1 MKFYLTTK
9 SKSKK
14 AIAESNKEFYINS
27 ENIKIN
33 IHTPYKI
40 IIQEMQKLGIE
51 TKSISIDKLNKKLD
65 ALLKEEFAGTISS
78 ISYEDQMR
86 NYLKFHK
93 KLRVLYLQ
101 VNEVLFNLYEY
112 NEKAMPERTKRIFI
126 NQIR

>member
-1 MKFYLTTK
+1 LITTK

-33 IHTPYKI
+33 IHTPYKT
-40 IIQEMQKLGIE
+40 IIQEIQKLGIE
-51 TKSISIDKLNKKLD
+51 TKDISIDELYIKLD
-65 ALLKEEFAGTISS
+65 ALLKAQFECTICEKDYEEQVRC
-78 ISYEDQMR
+78 YMEYH
-86 NYLKFHK
+86 N

-112 NEKAMPERTKRIFI
+112 NENAMPERTKRIFI

>member
-1 MKFYLTTK
+1 MITTK

-40 IIQEMQKLGIE
+40 VIKELQELGIE
-51 TKSISIDKLNKKLD
+51 TQGISIDEINTKLD
-65 ALLKEEFAGTISS
+65 ILLKEEFAGMICK
-78 ISYEDQMR
+78 ISYEEQMR
-86 NYLKFHK
+86 NYLKYHK

-112 NEKAMPERTKRIFI
+112 NENAMPERTKRIFI

>member
-1 MKFYLTTK
+1 M
-9 SKSKK
+9 
-14 AIAESNKEFYINS
+14 
-27 ENIKIN
+27 
-33 IHTPYKI
+33 
-40 IIQEMQKLGIE
+40 
-51 TKSISIDKLNKKLD
+51 LD

-112 NEKAMPERTKRIFI
+112 NENAMPERTKRIFI

>member
-1 MKFYLTTK
+1 MITTK

-33 IHTPYKI
+33 IHTPYKT
-40 IIQEMQKLGIE
+40 IIQEIQKLGIE
-51 TKSISIDKLNKKLD
+51 TKDISIDELYIKLD

-112 NEKAMPERTKRIFI
+112 NENAMPERTKRIFI